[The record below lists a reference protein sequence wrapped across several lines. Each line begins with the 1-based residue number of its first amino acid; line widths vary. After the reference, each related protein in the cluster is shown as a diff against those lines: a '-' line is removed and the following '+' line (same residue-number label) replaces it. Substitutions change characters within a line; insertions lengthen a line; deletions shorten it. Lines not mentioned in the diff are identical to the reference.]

1 MVRHGFEVKLK
12 EAVRA
17 VVEERSIAIAIAI
30 GIGIEKI
37 TREFRRRR

>member
-30 GIGIEKI
+30 GIEKI
-37 TREFRRRR
+37 TREFRRQR